1 MASRRRQSPRNPPP
15 RQAKS
20 AIPSDDQYL
29 LLCGSGI
36 TLGLVII
43 CFIWWSEKNYGN
55 FHKLSRTLRND
66 VMVGVSKPRKNQ
78 EGYNLLISASFNPV
92 EELEDPY
99 LKSDNYLLLT
109 RTEEREV
116 ISRSRRGKTKN
127 QTKIITL
134 EHSKT
139 RFGSFRGRDVYN
151 TLVKTYLKDNLILTK
166 GILKDRRL
174 PIVGN
179 RLSVFSSSGE
189 EKKISYQYIP
199 MQTFTIVAK
208 QRKGR
213 LLPLSVLK
221 NWDNKFLIIPGKR
234 SLKELSNHFIR
245 KNKFYSYVFRLY
257 GFAFMWFAFC
267 LFFIPFQGNF
277 KSWSFLSSYTRIL
290 PLLFAL
296 PITILCI
303 STSNSNPDIR
313 SLGIQTLSFLF
324 FLLFFIYRNR
334 NLGTEKREAIDF
346 YGPN

>member
-1 MASRRRQSPRNPPP
+1 MASRRRGKAHKPPQK
-15 RQAKS
+15 QAKN

-36 TLGLVII
+36 TLGLIII

-55 FHKLSRTLRND
+55 FHLLSKTLRND
-66 VMVGVSKPRKNQ
+66 VMVGASGPKKSQ
-78 EGYNLLISASFNPV
+78 EGFNLLISASFNPL
-92 EELEDPY
+92 EQLEDPY
-99 LKSDNYLLLT
+99 LKENDHLLIT
-109 RTEEREV
+109 RNEETEN
-116 ISRSRRGKTKN
+116 IGRSRRSKKSKTD
-127 QTKIITL
+127 IRSVTL
-134 EHSKT
+134 THSKI
-139 RFGSFRGRDVYN
+139 RFGSYRGKEVYS

-166 GILKDRRL
+166 GSLKDPRL

-179 RLSVFSSSGE
+179 KILLSSD
-189 EKKISYQYIP
+189 KKIFYQYIP

-213 LLPLSVLK
+213 LFPLPMLK
-221 NWDNKFLIIPGKR
+221 NWDNKFLIVPGER
-234 SLKELSNHFIR
+234 SLKEVSKHFIR
-245 KNKFYSYVFRLY
+245 KNKFYSYIFRLY

-290 PLLFAL
+290 PLIFAL
-296 PITILCI
+296 PVTILAI

-313 SLGIQTLSFLF
+313 SLGIQTLSFLC